1 MHKNRHFVPC
11 SVELPNNNQ
20 SKGLSKKNSHAGTKI
35 LISSQDFLCLKGRE
49 KKCITGLLISS
60 AQACL
65 HESAHSKTCELGLD
79 RQSKLT
85 ILKFTLQDVYVLNK
99 KSVIIVPEHDPSLLD
114 FGLFLSFGKVI
125 FVALISSILFLVTH
139 RIQRVPAKGF

>member
-1 MHKNRHFVPC
+1 MHKNRHFVSY
-11 SVELPNNNQ
+11 SVELPNNNH
-20 SKGLSKKNSHAGTKI
+20 SKGLSKINSHAGTKI
-35 LISSQDFLCLKGRE
+35 LISSQGFLCFKGRE
-49 KKCITGLLISS
+49 KKCITELLISS

-65 HESAHSKTCELGLD
+65 HGSAHNKTCELGLD

-99 KSVIIVPEHDPSLLD
+99 KYIIVPEHDPSLLD

-125 FVALISSILFLVTH
+125 FVVLISSILFLVTH